1 MRAAWL
7 IAGAMMTV
15 LALAISTVAVSEVLA
30 RAQAPSEHTTR
41 TIPFPGDSKLKVEA
55 NGGHLRL
62 AVHAGESGMVVV
74 DRELR
79 WSRDKPS
86 VSEDWNGRTLRLD
99 SSCEQEW
106 QQEEM
111 CEADYRLFVPQETDI
126 EIISSTAPVGVD
138 RVHGDVRVTSVSG
151 DVYVYDIPGPLH
163 VRSGSGDVR
172 GDDLFADRADVEVG
186 SGHVDMDFRVPPTR
200 VRAVV
205 RTSGDI
211 ELNLPEAPYDVSANA
226 PYVSVSTDRA
236 TTSLRKITASTPE
249 GEVDICC

>member
-15 LALAISTVAVSEVLA
+15 LALVISTAAVSEGIA
-30 RAQAPSEHTTR
+30 RARAPSEHTTR
-41 TIPFPGDSKLKVEA
+41 TIPFPGNARLRVEA

-62 AVHAGESGMVVV
+62 SVHAGEAGAIVV

-86 VSEDWNGRTLRLD
+86 LSEDWNGRTLRLD
-99 SSCEQEW
+99 SACAQEW
-106 QQEEM
+106 LQKEI

-151 DVYVYDIPGPLH
+151 DVYIYDVPGPLH
-163 VRSGSGDVR
+163 VRSGSGDIR

-186 SGHVDMDFRVPPTR
+186 SGHVDMDFREAPTR

-205 RTSGDI
+205 RTAGDI
-211 ELNLPEAPYDVSANA
+211 NLNLPEAPYDVSANA
-226 PYVSVSTDRA
+226 PHVSVSTDRA
-236 TTSLRKITASTPE
+236 ATSPRKITASTPE
-249 GEVDICC
+249 GEVEICC